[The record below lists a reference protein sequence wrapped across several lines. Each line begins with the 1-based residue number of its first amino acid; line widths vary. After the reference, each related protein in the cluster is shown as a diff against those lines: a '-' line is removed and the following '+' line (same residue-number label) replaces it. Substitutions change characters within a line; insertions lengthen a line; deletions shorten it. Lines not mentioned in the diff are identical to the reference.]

1 MEKLVSRRHRGI
13 QWVMNERLEHLEY
26 ADDVYL
32 LAHRFT
38 DIKGNTAIVSG
49 DKAEKPNTESEQKE
63 LQDIF
68 SFLSVAVYFVHS
80 EETVVI
86 AS

>member
-1 MEKLVSRRHRGI
+1 MEVRFHTFS
-13 QWVMNERLEHLEY
+13 
-26 ADDVYL
+26 YL
-32 LAHRFT
+32 RCSC
-38 DIKGNTAIVSG
+38 NTAIVSG

-80 EETVVI
+80 EDTVVI